1 MRISLAVTVLLIVAF
16 QLLFPMTGKG
26 QNITTEKVT
35 LGLKDESLE
44 IAIKRMEQQSPF
56 RFYYRNEDIRPLAHL
71 NLTLGT
77 RTIEQ
82 TLGALLQNSSLSFRQ
97 IDHNILLERKDQQ
110 SSYEIRGRVLDSTD
124 KKPIANVSV
133 FLNNSSIGTVTD
145 NSGSFSLK
153 VERSGRYELVVSI
166 MGYTPFQKILFVDRD
181 NLAFP
186 GIEIAPKFITL
197 SEVKVKP
204 DPARDKNYKW
214 FTEEFLGNWSLPG
227 KCVILN
233 PEILDLNYDKRTGTL
248 TASAPDFLEI
258 ENQVLGYKIKY
269 LLNPVFEQ

>member
-110 SSYEIRGRVLDSTD
+110 SSYEIRGRVLD
-124 KKPIANVSV
+124 
-133 FLNNSSIGTVTD
+133 L
-145 NSGSFSLK
+145 SL
-153 VERSGRYELVVSI
+153 I
-166 MGYTPFQKILFVDRD
+166 HI
-181 NLAFP
+181 
-186 GIEIAPKFITL
+186 
-197 SEVKVKP
+197 
-204 DPARDKNYKW
+204 
-214 FTEEFLGNWSLPG
+214 
-227 KCVILN
+227 
-233 PEILDLNYDKRTGTL
+233 
-248 TASAPDFLEI
+248 
-258 ENQVLGYKIKY
+258 
-269 LLNPVFEQ
+269 